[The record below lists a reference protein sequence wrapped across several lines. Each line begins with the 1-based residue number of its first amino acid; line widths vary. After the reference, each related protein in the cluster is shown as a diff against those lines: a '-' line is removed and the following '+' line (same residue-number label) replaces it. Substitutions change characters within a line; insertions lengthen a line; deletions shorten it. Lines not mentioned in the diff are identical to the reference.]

1 MVSAVWFCR
10 PFISTHFYFVE
21 PQFFTLFWTYSVL
34 SFCVVYHFVD
44 TFVWRELRTSG
55 QKIIPRA
62 GHTTVALRKY
72 LFVFGGFTDDRK
84 LFDDLHV
91 LNVGKFFF

>member
-1 MVSAVWFCR
+1 M
-10 PFISTHFYFVE
+10 TE
-21 PQFFTLFWTYSVL
+21 
-34 SFCVVYHFVD
+34 

-62 GHTTVALRKY
+62 GHTTVALSRH

-84 LFDDLHV
+84 LFDDLHI
-91 LNVGKFFF
+91 LNVGAFPLLTMSTHS

>member
-1 MVSAVWFCR
+1 MW
-10 PFISTHFYFVE
+10 H
-21 PQFFTLFWTYSVL
+21 
-34 SFCVVYHFVD
+34 SFSD

-62 GHTTVALRKY
+62 GHTTVALRKH

-91 LNVGKFFF
+91 LNVGMSALCQLGSVSVAYTELYLNQ